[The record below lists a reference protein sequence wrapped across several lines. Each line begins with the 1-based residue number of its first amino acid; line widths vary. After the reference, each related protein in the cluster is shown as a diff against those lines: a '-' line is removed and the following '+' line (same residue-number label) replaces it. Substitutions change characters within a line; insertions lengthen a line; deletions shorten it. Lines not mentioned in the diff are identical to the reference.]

1 MSCHINRK
9 LRSQRKLAMDE
20 SSSILIFPPST
31 SSKPG
36 KSRFKKQTHIG
47 GENRRVSSLQHL
59 FQFLISCYS
68 SSYKIQSCNRLVKHT
83 SHKAGQSYS
92 GHYLFVNGC
101 VCVNLSRVN
110 MKWWPAIDNRLVH
123 LYNCLALCHGTN
135 KCVLCACKCVWSY
148 RVCLGDYIDSAGN
161 MRGNITMAETINV
174 KAAGKTHTHIIWPLS
189 NHQHLYAYL

>member
-1 MSCHINRK
+1 MITELLFSWGWAIPFKFKQSITENGKKQPAEGANWWKCVALMSCHINRK

-20 SSSILIFPPST
+20 SCSILIFPPST

-83 SHKAGQSYS
+83 SHK
-92 GHYLFVNGC
+92 LFNPVQ
-101 VCVNLSRVN
+101 
-110 MKWWPAIDNRLVH
+110 AII
-123 LYNCLALCHGTN
+123 CLLMA
-135 KCVLCACKCVWSY
+135 ACVWI
-148 RVCLGDYIDSAGN
+148 CQG
-161 MRGNITMAETINV
+161 
-174 KAAGKTHTHIIWPLS
+174 
-189 NHQHLYAYL
+189 